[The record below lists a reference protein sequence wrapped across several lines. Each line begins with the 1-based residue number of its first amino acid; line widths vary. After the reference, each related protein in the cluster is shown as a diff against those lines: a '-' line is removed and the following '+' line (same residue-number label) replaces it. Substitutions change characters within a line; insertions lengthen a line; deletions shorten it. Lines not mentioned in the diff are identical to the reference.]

1 MTPDDLVEIEQIKL
15 LKHRYCRFLDQKRFA
30 ELGDLFVDDATAS
43 YGGGVRRLAGR
54 AAIVEWL
61 ESVMAPTSMLTIH
74 QVSQPE
80 IELLGDGPGE
90 AAGSWA
96 LQDVVVLTDAG
107 ITIRGASYY
116 EDRYAK
122 VDGRWR
128 IRHTGYKRI
137 YETMEPRDAGVTITA
152 DWWATDGRSSLA

>member
-1 MTPDDLVEIEQIKL
+1 MTPDYLVEIEQVKL
-15 LKHRYCRFLDQKRFA
+15 LKHRYCRFLDQKRFDDLA
-30 ELGDLFVDDATAS
+30 DLFTDDATAS
-43 YGGGVRRLAGR
+43 YGGGVRQLAGR
-54 AAIVEWL
+54 EAIVDWL
-61 ESVMAPTSMLTIH
+61 RSVMAPTTMLTIH

-80 IELLGDGPGE
+80 IELVGAGRDE
-90 AAGSWA
+90 ATGSWA

-116 EDRYAK
+116 DDRYVR

-128 IRHTGYKRI
+128 IRHTGYKRV
-137 YETMEPRDAGVTITA
+137 YETMEPRAAGVTITA

>member
-30 ELGDLFVDDATAS
+30 DLGELLAEDATAS
-43 YGGGVRRLAGR
+43 YGGGVRQLAGR
-54 AAIVEWL
+54 DAIVGWL

-80 IELLGDGPGE
+80 IELVGDGE
-90 AAGSWA
+90 ATGSWA

-122 VDGRWR
+122 VDGRWY
-128 IRHTGYKRI
+128 IRHTGYKRV
-137 YETMEPRDAGVTITA
+137 YETMEPRDASVTLTA

>member
-30 ELGDLFVDDATAS
+30 ELGGLLAEDATAS
-43 YGGGVRRLAGR
+43 YGGGVRQLAGR
-54 AAIVEWL
+54 DAIVEWL

-80 IELLGDGPGE
+80 IELVGDDE
-90 AAGSWA
+90 ATGSWA

-122 VDGRWR
+122 VDGRWH

-137 YETMEPRDAGVTITA
+137 YETMEPRDASVTLTA